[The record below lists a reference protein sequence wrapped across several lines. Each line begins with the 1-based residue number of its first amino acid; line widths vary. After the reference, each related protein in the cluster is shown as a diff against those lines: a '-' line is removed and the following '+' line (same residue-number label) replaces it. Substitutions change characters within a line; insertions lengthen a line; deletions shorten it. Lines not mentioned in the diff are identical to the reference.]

1 MFGIHGW
8 EWVIIAFVVML
19 VFGGSDKLPELA
31 KSLGKAINEF
41 KKSIKEVQSTVMGD
55 DDHGKPDGD
64 KPTKEIQS
72 TVTSDDHSKHDGDKP
87 TN

>member
-1 MFGIHGW
+1 
-8 EWVIIAFVVML
+8 
-19 VFGGSDKLPELA
+19 
-31 KSLGKAINEF
+31 
-41 KKSIKEVQSTVMGD
+41 MGD